1 MTQSETRNDADPQEP
16 KAEPQPGGLDEATLE
31 AAVRALEGD
40 RARLVAFVKE
50 RHAAAESARQERE
63 RLGRE
68 VAEQKE
74 RALRVAAELDNTR
87 KRFQRELDQERRL
100 ARDKAARDWLD
111 AVDSVDRALNFGGD
125 DPKTWRQG
133 VEGIHRQMLDVLKR
147 QGVEPMPTTGER
159 FNPHLHEALGAVP
172 LPDKEPDTIAFTQ
185 RVGYRTLDGE
195 LVRAAQVIVVQSP
208 DA

>member
-1 MTQSETRNDADPQEP
+1 MTQTETHHDAETQEP
-16 KAEPQPGGLDEATLE
+16 KAEPAGLDEATLE

-50 RHAAAESARQERE
+50 QHAAAESARLERE
-63 RLGRE
+63 RLARE
-68 VAEQKE
+68 VSEQKE
-74 RALRVAAELDNTR
+74 RALRTAAELDNTR

-100 ARDKAARDWLD
+100 ARDRAARDWLD
-111 AVDSVDRALNFGGD
+111 AVDSVDRALGFGGD
-125 DPKTWRQG
+125 DAKVWRQG

-159 FNPHLHEALGAVP
+159 FNPHFHEALGTVP